1 MRRYRHLLA
10 AWLLSVGCLPP
21 LAAAERLAV
30 GASFS
35 GVFEETSD
43 GQWRGLA
50 VDVLRQLA
58 ASAGDTI
65 RFKMYPWPRAQA
77 MVELGQADI
86 LIGPYRSP
94 ERENLYAFFDLPFYR
109 DRVLFYARQDSTT
122 LWAGDLSALRSTRI
136 GAIRGWHYGP
146 AFDRARPV
154 LNISEIPQLE
164 NGFQMLAYR
173 RVDLLASN
181 ERNSVPVLAAL
192 GMTGQLV
199 PLCPAITQLD
209 GYFAFPRATRF
220 AAARDQYSALFKAMV
235 KSGEL
240 ERLGA
245 DNGVL
250 VPPHEAP
257 RMRGAQ
263 NTKTLKADLPCNQS
277 S

>member
-10 AWLLSVGCLPP
+10 AWLLSMGCLPP
-21 LAAAERLAV
+21 LSAAERLAV

-94 ERENLYAFFDLPFYR
+94 ERENLYAFFELPFYR
-109 DRVLFYARQDSTT
+109 DRVIFYARQDSVVR
-122 LWAGDLSALRSTRI
+122 WSGDLSALRSQRI
-136 GAIRGWHYGP
+136 AAIRGWHYG
-146 AFDRARPV
+146 AEFARARSL
-154 LNISEIPQLE
+154 LNLSVIPQLD
-164 NGFQMLAYR
+164 NGFQMLAHR
-173 RVDLLASN
+173 RVDLLAAN
-181 ERNSVPVLAAL
+181 ERNGTPALAAL

-199 PLCPAITQLD
+199 ALCPAITQLD
-209 GYFAFPRATRF
+209 GYFAFPRSAKF
-220 AAARDQYSALFKAMV
+220 AAARDRYSALFKEMV
-235 KSGEL
+235 KSGGL

-245 DNGVL
+245 ENGVL
-250 VPPHEAP
+250 VPPRELPHGRAP
-257 RMRGAQ
+257 QKAP
-263 NTKTLKADLPCNQS
+263 KADLPCS
-277 S
+277 K